1 MRKVLIS
8 LAAAGSA
15 LAIAT
20 PAAAQY
26 YPGQPYGAPYGNA
39 YGYNNY
45 NYGQVRALQA
55 RIDRIEWQINRLD
68 QRDRI
73 RDRSADRL
81 RDEANNIERRLR
93 HAARDGMS
101 PWEAQDIQVRIARLE
116 QRVQYS
122 MAYRNRGYGNG
133 YGNNGYGNNGG
144 FYDRDRD
151 GRDDRYE
158 DDQGRDHDD

>member
-1 MRKVLIS
+1 MRKLMIS
-8 LAAAGSA
+8 LAAAGAA

-26 YPGQPYGAPYGNA
+26 YPGQYGAPYGNA
-39 YGYNNY
+39 YGYNN
-45 NYGQVRALQA
+45 NWGQVRSLQA

-68 QRDRI
+68 RHDRI
-73 RDRSADRL
+73 PDRSADRL

-101 PWEAQDIQVRIARLE
+101 PWEAQDIQVRIARLK
-116 QRVQYS
+116 QRVQYT
-122 MAYRNRGYGNG
+122 MARGYGRYGYNNG
-133 YGNNGYGNNGG
+133 YNGYGNNGG
-144 FYDRDRD
+144 YYDRDRD

-158 DDQGRDHDD
+158 NDRGYDHDD